1 MPRTKNALSRYK
13 ILDDLLRDRY
23 HCYTLE
29 SLTEIVGERLIA
41 MGQEPVTRRQI
52 EKDIQYLEYGS
63 EFLAEIERYKADGE
77 ACFNKQL
84 MKTVYRQGLR
94 YADPSFSIFSKK
106 LSEEEKNLLR
116 DLLSIVGQF
125 DGLPDLEVLEDMRQ
139 RLQLGESTKCI
150 SLSHNP
156 LAGSNI
162 FGMIYSAITHKQVI
176 KLTYHSHRTPN
187 QSHKITVS
195 PYIIKEY
202 NRRWFLICAAKSDN
216 KVLNFALD
224 QIDAIE
230 HCPTANYIEYSG
242 DLNERYEDIVGVT
255 YNEDKPVEHIVFW
268 VSDESQN
275 YVRTK
280 PIHESQKNYS
290 GEKEEQFRAQYPQ
303 FIGGAFF
310 SVDCIINYELTRELM
325 GYGKDLVVLEPT
337 TLKNEIIHKLE
348 ANLQEYS
355 KF

>member
-1 MPRTKNALSRYK
+1 MPRTKNAMSRYK

-23 HCYTLE
+23 HCYTLD
-29 SLTEIVGERLIA
+29 SLTEIVGERLVA
-41 MGQEPVTRRQI
+41 MGQDPVTRRQI
-52 EKDIQYLEYGS
+52 EKDIQYIEYGS

-106 LSEEEKNLLR
+106 LSEDEKNLLR

-125 DGLPDLEVLEDMRQ
+125 DGLPDLEALEDMRQ
-139 RLQLGESTKCI
+139 RLQLGENTKCI

-156 LAGSNI
+156 LAGKNI
-162 FGMIYSAITHKQVI
+162 FGLIYSAITHKQVV
-176 KLTYHSHRTPN
+176 KLTYHSHRSPDE
-187 QSHKITVS
+187 SHEIMVS
-195 PYIIKEY
+195 PYMIKEY

-224 QIDAIE
+224 QIDSVE
-230 HCPTANYIEYSG
+230 QCPTANYIEYEG

-255 YNEDKPVEHIVFW
+255 YNEGQPVEHIVFW
-268 VSDESQN
+268 VSDSSQN

-280 PIHESQKNYS
+280 PIHESQKTYT
-290 GEKEEQFRAQYPQ
+290 GDREQKLRLQ
-303 FIGGAFF
+303 FPSLIGGKFF
-310 SVDCIINYELTRELM
+310 SVDCIVNYELIRELM
-325 GYGKDLVVLEPT
+325 SYAKELLVIEPS
-337 TLKNEIIHKLE
+337 TLKEEIMAKLSN
-348 ANLQEYS
+348 NLRDYENL
-355 KF
+355 